1 MAKTGLNSIFAVLRK
16 DVKSELRTRYAI
28 SSFFLFV
35 VTTITMLVFATAG
48 TDIDTGIAA
57 GFLWVVM
64 FFGAMTGLGR
74 SFISEEERGTM
85 LQLKLS
91 SSATSVYF
99 GKLLFNIL
107 LSILLNS
114 LAVILFYLMFSKIKL
129 GAPGYFIISYIL
141 GSLGIA
147 SASTIISAIIAKA
160 NTKGALFP
168 ILSFPILLPL
178 LLFGIESTRMTMDGA
193 AFSALADNFRLMIAY
208 SGIVIVFSYILY
220 DFLWKE

>member
-1 MAKTGLNSIFAVLRK
+1 MLKTLLLGMSAVLRK
-16 DVKSELRTRYAI
+16 DLKSEMRTRYAV
-28 SSFFLFV
+28 SSFLLFV
-35 VTTITMLVFATAG
+35 VTTITMRVFATAG

-91 SSATSVYF
+91 SSAMAVYF

-107 LSILLNS
+107 LSIILNS
-114 LAVILFYLMFSKIKL
+114 LAVVLFYMMFSKLQL
-129 GAPGYFIISYIL
+129 GSPGYFIISYVL

-178 LLFGIESTRMTMDGA
+178 LLFGIESTRMTMEGA
-193 AFSALADNFRLMIAY
+193 QFSALVDNFRLMIAY
-208 SGIVIVFSYILY
+208 SGIVVVMSYILY